1 MTKKKPATIKNHC
14 GCPTL
19 SPRLSPPA
27 MAPTA
32 PHPFRIANVRAYWLS
47 RFSGTIA
54 VSAMSIVIGWQV
66 YNLARETMDVKEAAF
81 MLGMIG
87 FAQFVPLFLL
97 TPITGLVAD
106 SVDRRWIVR
115 GTTTLLVATAALLWY
130 LTWAGSLTLPA
141 LFLAAVAF
149 GVARAFSGPAYSALA
164 PNLVP
169 RESLPTAIAVSSI
182 AWQVGT
188 IAGPSV
194 GGLLYAIHPEV
205 AYGVATLLFAVALV
219 FMFLIG
225 PVPQPPAQKDR
236 RPLIRILEGFRYV
249 RQNRLVLATITLDLF
264 AVLLAGATS
273 LLPVYARDILHVGP
287 QGLGLLA
294 AGMGIGAAA
303 TAIWFSF
310 KPMSTNVGV
319 KMLRAVVIFGLAILT
334 FGIATPVTAALGL
347 HRETIGGID
356 LHPAFLLSMAALVV
370 AGGADMVSVYV
381 RQSLIQLHTPDA
393 MRGRVSAVS
402 QLTISASNE
411 LGEFESGVMA
421 SILGPVG
428 AVVFGGVGATV
439 ITLAWARLFPELGA
453 ARTFDPPEIL
463 ETEPQ
468 HGEAK
473 P

>member
-1 MTKKKPATIKNHC
+1 MSTRPV
-14 GCPTL
+14 
-19 SPRLSPPA
+19 
-27 MAPTA
+27 
-32 PHPFRIANVRAYWLS
+32 HPFRIANFRAYWLS

-66 YNLARETMDVKEAAF
+66 YNLARVTMDVRQAAF

-97 TPITGLVAD
+97 TPVTGLVAD

-115 GTTTLLVATAALLWY
+115 STTALLVATAGMLWF
-130 LTWAGSLTLPA
+130 LTWSGHLTLIA
-141 LFLAAVAF
+141 LFAAAVAF
-149 GVARAFSGPAYSALA
+149 GIARAFSGPAYSALA

-169 RESLPTAIAVSSI
+169 RESLPAAIAVSSI

-205 AYGVATLLFAVALV
+205 AYGVATALFAVALT

-225 PVPQPPAQKDR
+225 PVPQPPSQPDH
-236 RPLIRILEGFRYV
+236 RPLARIAEGFSYV
-249 RQNRLVLATITLDLF
+249 RRNRLVQAAITLDLF

-273 LLPVYARDILHVGP
+273 LLPVYARDILHVGS
-287 QGLGLLA
+287 QGLGVLA
-294 AGMGIGAAA
+294 AGMGIGAAT

-319 KMLRAVVIFGLAILT
+319 KMLAAVVVFGLSILT
-334 FGIATPVTAALGL
+334 FGIASHVTDALGL
-347 HRETIGGID
+347 TTRTVQLGSVAVFV
-356 LHPAFLLSMAALVV
+356 HPAFLLSLVALIV

-421 SILGPVG
+421 SLLGPVG
-428 AVVFGGVGATV
+428 AVVFGGLGAIGV
-439 ITLAWARLFPELGA
+439 TLLWARLFPELGA

-463 ETEPQ
+463 QTEPS
-468 HGEAK
+468 HGDAK

>member
-1 MTKKKPATIKNHC
+1 
-14 GCPTL
+14 
-19 SPRLSPPA
+19 
-27 MAPTA
+27 MADHI
-32 PHPFRIANVRAYWLS
+32 HPFRIANFRSYWLS

-66 YNLARETMDVKEAAF
+66 YNLARETMDVRQAAF

-115 GTTTLLVATAALLWY
+115 STTALLVLTAGALWL
-130 LTWAGSLTLPA
+130 LTWSGHLTLGA
-141 LFLAAVAF
+141 LFTAAVAF

-205 AYGVATLLFAVALV
+205 AYGVATLLFVVALT

-225 PVPQPPAQKDR
+225 PVPQPAVQTDH
-236 RPLIRILEGFRYV
+236 RPLARIAEGFRYV
-249 RQNRLVLATITLDLF
+249 RRNRLVQAAITLDLF

-273 LLPVYARDILHVGP
+273 LLPVYARDILHVGS
-287 QGLGLLA
+287 QGLGVLA
-294 AGMGIGAAA
+294 AGMGIGAAT
-303 TAIWFSF
+303 TAIWFSVR
-310 KPMSTNVGV
+310 PMSRNVGV
-319 KMLRAVVIFGLAILT
+319 KMLAAVIVFGLAILT
-334 FGIATPVTAALGL
+334 FGVAAHVTDALGL
-347 HRETIGGID
+347 RTGTVQLGTMAVIV
-356 LHPAFLLSMAALVV
+356 HPAFLLSLAALIV

-421 SILGPVG
+421 SLLGPVG
-428 AVVFGGVGATV
+428 AVVFGGVGAIGV
-439 ITLAWARLFPELGA
+439 TLLWSRLFPELRR

-463 ETEPQ
+463 ETEPE

>member
-1 MTKKKPATIKNHC
+1 MDT
-14 GCPTL
+14 PT
-19 SPRLSPPA
+19 
-27 MAPTA
+27 
-32 PHPFRIANVRAYWLS
+32 HPFRIANFRAYWLS
-47 RFSGTIA
+47 RFTGTIA

-66 YNLARETMDVKEAAF
+66 YNLARETMDVREAAF

-115 GTTTLLVATAALLWY
+115 ATTTLLVATAAMLWL
-130 LTWAGSLTLPA
+130 LTWSGHLTLTA
-141 LFLAAVAF
+141 LFTAAVAF
-149 GVARAFSGPAYSALA
+149 GIARAFSGPAYSALA

-169 RESLPTAIAVSSI
+169 RASLPTAIAISSI

-205 AYGVATLLFAVALV
+205 AYGVATALFAVALV

-225 PVPQPPAQKDR
+225 PVPQPPSQSDH
-236 RPLIRILEGFRYV
+236 RPLARIAEGFRYV
-249 RQNRLVLATITLDLF
+249 RRNRLVLAAITLDLF

-273 LLPVYARDILHVGP
+273 LLPVYARDILQVGS
-287 QGLGLLA
+287 QGLGVLA

-310 KPMSTNVGV
+310 RPMNTNVGV
-319 KMLRAVVIFGLAILT
+319 KMLAAVVVFGLAILT
-334 FGIATPVTAALGL
+334 FGVASVITGALGL
-347 HRETIGGID
+347 GRTTIMAGGTTIAI
-356 LHPAFLLSMAALVV
+356 HPAFILSLVALIV

-421 SILGPVG
+421 SLLGPVG
-428 AVVFGGVGATV
+428 AVVFGGVGAILV
-439 ITLAWARLFPELGA
+439 TLGWARLFPELGA
-453 ARTFDPPEIL
+453 ARTFDAPDML

>member
-1 MTKKKPATIKNHC
+1 MDT
-14 GCPTL
+14 
-19 SPRLSPPA
+19 S
-27 MAPTA
+27 
-32 PHPFRIANVRAYWLS
+32 PHPFRIANFRAYWLS
-47 RFSGTIA
+47 RFTGTIA
-54 VSAMSIVIGWQV
+54 ISAMSIVIGWQV
-66 YNLARETMDVKEAAF
+66 YNLARETMDVRQAAF

-97 TPITGLVAD
+97 TPVTGLVAD

-115 GTTTLLVATAALLWY
+115 ITTALLVVTAGTLWLLTRSGG
-130 LTWAGSLTLPA
+130 LSLWM
-141 LFLAAVAF
+141 LFAAAVAF

-169 RESLPTAIAVSSI
+169 RASLPTAIAVSAI

-194 GGLLYAIHPEV
+194 GGLLYAVHPEV
-205 AYGVATLLFAVALV
+205 AYGAATILFAVALL

-225 PVPQPPAQKDR
+225 PVPQPPAQPDH
-236 RPLIRILEGFRYV
+236 RPLARIAEGFRYV
-249 RQNRLVLATITLDLF
+249 RRNRLVFATITLDLF

-273 LLPVYARDILHVGP
+273 LLPVYARDILHVGS
-287 QGLGLLA
+287 QGLGVLA
-294 AGMGIGAAA
+294 AGMGIGAAV

-310 KPMSTNVGV
+310 RPMTTDVGR
-319 KMLRAVVIFGLAILT
+319 KMLASVVVFGLAILT
-334 FGIATPVTAALGL
+334 FGIASQLTGLLGIAGGSVTLAGGVAL
-347 HRETIGGID
+347 RV
-356 LHPAFLLSMAALVV
+356 HPAFILSLVALIV

-421 SILGPVG
+421 SLLGPVG
-428 AVVFGGVGATV
+428 AVVFGGVGAIAV
-439 ITLAWARLFPELGA
+439 TLGWARLFPELGA
-453 ARTFDPPEIL
+453 ARTFDPPDML
-463 ETEPQ
+463 ATEPQ